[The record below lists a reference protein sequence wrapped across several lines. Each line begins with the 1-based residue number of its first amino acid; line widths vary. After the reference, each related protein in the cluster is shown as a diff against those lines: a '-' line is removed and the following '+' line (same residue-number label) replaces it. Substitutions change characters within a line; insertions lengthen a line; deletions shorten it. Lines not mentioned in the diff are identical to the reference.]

1 MDLLGAIRRQPRTIP
16 LQRTFNEVR
25 LPVCALFGRVQAN
38 TMRSTDNYL
47 PRLRREFIRKEKT
60 WTKLGNDRYAPGEE
74 DGPIPWSCLSST
86 DKVRPL

>member
-1 MDLLGAIRRQPRTIP
+1 
-16 LQRTFNEVR
+16 
-25 LPVCALFGRVQAN
+25 
-38 TMRSTDNYL
+38 MRSTDNYL